1 MQVIRSIRN
10 LTLIALLSALP
21 CASFAQISVGVA
33 ITMAPPGTAGL
44 RAAALPA
51 TELHVDPGILGV
63 GRPRWLLL
71 GSGNVDDGSGGGPA
85 LDPGL
90 LGLE

>member
-10 LTLIALLSALP
+10 LTLIALLTALP
-21 CASFAQISVGVA
+21 CASFSQISVGLA
-33 ITMAPPGTAGL
+33 ITMAPPE
-44 RAAALPA
+44 LPVYEQPLCPQPNYMW
-51 TELHVDPGILGV
+51 TPGY
-63 GRPRWLLL
+63 WAW
-71 GSGNVDDGSGGGPA
+71 GGPDGYYWVPGTWMMAPAVGSA